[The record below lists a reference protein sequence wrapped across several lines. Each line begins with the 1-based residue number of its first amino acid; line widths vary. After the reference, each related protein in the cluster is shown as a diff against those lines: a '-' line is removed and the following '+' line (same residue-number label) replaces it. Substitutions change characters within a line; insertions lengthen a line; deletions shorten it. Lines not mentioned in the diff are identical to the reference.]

1 MDELFYDITDL
12 LKKMISAPSVSRD
25 EGKAADIIESFLC
38 EHKCETHRSGNN
50 VWSVSPGFDSS
61 KPTILLN
68 SHIDTVK
75 PVSSWSVDPFSPID
89 DGEKITGLGSND
101 AGASVVSL
109 LATFLRLTNIP
120 QPSNF
125 IFLASCEEE
134 VSGKNGIESVLP
146 QLPPIAL
153 AVVGEPTGMQPAV
166 AEKGLMVLDGEVYGV
181 SGHAARDE
189 GENAIY
195 KALPVIDKLRNATFD
210 KTSSYLGPIK
220 VSVTQ
225 ISSGTA
231 HNVVPDLCRFVV
243 DVRTTDAYSNSDT
256 LAIIQ
261 AMVPG
266 AKLTARSTR
275 LNSSHIDISHPIVQ
289 RALTLG
295 KKPFGSPT
303 LSDQA
308 LLPFPSIKI
317 GPGESSRSH
326 TANEYIFHSEIREA
340 LDIYFA
346 LLSNLT
352 L

>member
-38 EHKCETHRSGNN
+38 ERKCETHRSGNN
-50 VWSVSPGFDSS
+50 VWSVSPGFDSG

-181 SGHAARDE
+181 SGHAARNE

-256 LAIIQ
+256 LAIIK

-346 LLSNLT
+346 LLSNIT